1 MIQEKRDF
9 FGFLLKEKIFENE
22 FKKIDQMN
30 IEFNEKYSSQSG
42 YLKYIDF
49 LTRNEFKLN
58 PVFIENALEFIN
70 NNPRALNIYVLE
82 LTDLYIEIISKNL
95 LKNKLLVVDL
105 DIIVNG

>member
-22 FKKIDQMN
+22 FKKIDQIN
-30 IEFNEKYSSQSG
+30 IKFNEKYSSQSG
-42 YLKYIDF
+42 HLKYIDF

-70 NNPRALNIYVLE
+70 NVSKSSKPSNFG
-82 LTDLYIEIISKNL
+82 LTSLYIEIISKSL
-95 LKNKLLVVDL
+95 LKNKLLVVDFN
-105 DIIVNG
+105 IIVNG